1 MKMQLKNRNVPY
13 KRNFLIFILSF
24 FIILTLALLF
34 LNKKIR
40 PNLLI
45 ASRYDVTGIDV
56 SHYQGTI
63 DWKKMEQLDIDFAY
77 IKATEGSSFVDEN
90 FSDNWE
96 NATDTNIFI
105 GAYHFFSFESDGKT
119 QAEHYIATVGDL
131 EGKLVPVV
139 DVEYYGDKK
148 KQVLDKNKIR
158 QELSNL
164 LYTLECKYD
173 RKPVIYTT
181 YPAYHD
187 FIKDAFEEYDLW
199 IRNVYYSPSMDMK
212 GKWIYWQY
220 TDRAKLPGYNGRE
233 KYIDMN
239 VYTGSMEEFLAYNS
253 LK

>member
-1 MKMQLKNRNVPY
+1 M
-13 KRNFLIFILSF
+13 FI
-24 FIILTLALLF
+24 

-45 ASRYDVTGIDV
+45 ADSYDVCGIDV

-63 DWKKMEQLDIDFAY
+63 DWEKIEQLDIDFAY

-96 NATDTNIFI
+96 HAMKTSMFI
-105 GAYHFFSFESDGKT
+105 GAYHFFSFESDGRT
-119 QAEHYIATVGDL
+119 QAEHYIQTVGDL

-139 DVEYYGDKK
+139 DVEYYGNKK
-148 KQVLDKNKIR
+148 KQELDKNKIK
-158 QELSNL
+158 QELTEL
-164 LYTLECKYD
+164 LCTLESKYHK
-173 RKPVIYTT
+173 KPVIYTT

-187 FIKDAFEEYDLW
+187 FIRGSFDAYDLW
-199 IRNVYYSPSMDMK
+199 IRNVYYSPNIDMK

-220 TDRAKLPGYNGRE
+220 TDRAEFHAYEGNE
-233 KYIDMN
+233 KYIDLN
-239 VYTGSMEEFLAYNS
+239 VYAGSMEDFCAYNH